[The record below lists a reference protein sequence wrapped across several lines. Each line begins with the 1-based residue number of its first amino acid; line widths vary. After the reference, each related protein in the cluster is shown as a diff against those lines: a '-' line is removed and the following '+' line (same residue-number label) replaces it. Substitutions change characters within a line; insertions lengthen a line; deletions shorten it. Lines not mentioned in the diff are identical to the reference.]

1 MIKNILIVGIGS
13 FIGGILRYLIS
24 KYIQNSIFSTFPY
37 ATFTVNII
45 GCFIIGFVM
54 GVSQKGTIL
63 SSDLKLFLAIGF
75 CGGFT
80 TFSTF
85 ANENLALIKDGNF
98 FYFSIYSGLS
108 VILGIISTYFGV
120 LLTKIF

>member
-108 VILGIISTYFGV
+108 VILGIMAVI
-120 LLTKIF
+120 K